1 MLRTPIKAPWNVVSM
16 VCLESAI
23 LDAPSLFTQS
33 LIEDPSNALIRIIHV
48 DPAVAAFTEDRLD
61 YWSTD
66 QSMVATASQTFQQTN
81 SKTIKDLFIKTIHT
95 AMSDVDQV
103 AKFLCEFIYNT
114 RAFRCY
120 IGPYY
125 KIGNTINYIKLP
137 GDLEPCYIEHRT
149 SSTGPYL
156 GGYLGEAYNAGL
168 SYENPATWQKVS
180 AKLKCFDSIIFTLV
194 PLPALDGYMDV
205 AGHQVSFIQHQLHPD
220 QSWAFTCSY
229 RLAGKWLKLF
239 GFNPFQY
246 TDVDES
252 GKYLLCSAS
261 EPLTCRLQNEGYNM
275 LYLHSNFGKSVS
287 AASSALDNNYIVPTN
302 ILWPIQIVSN
312 PGQKTYFVNYNTAG
326 KVSYFMPIMEEIE
339 IYFTDEWGD
348 RLTDYID
355 CQLVLTFDFAP
366 PEPLPEP
373 NTIKRARRELNM

>member
-1 MLRTPIKAPWNVVSM
+1 
-16 VCLESAI
+16 LEA
-23 LDAPSLFTQS
+23 
-33 LIEDPSNALIRIIHV
+33 
-48 DPAVAAFTEDRLD
+48 
-61 YWSTD
+61 
-66 QSMVATASQTFQQTN
+66 
-81 SKTIKDLFIKTIHT
+81 
-95 AMSDVDQV
+95 
-103 AKFLCEFIYNT
+103 
-114 RAFRCY
+114 
-120 IGPYY
+120 
-125 KIGNTINYIKLP
+125 
-137 GDLEPCYIEHRT
+137 CYIEYKAG
-149 SSTGPYL
+149 SSGIYL
-156 GGYLGEAYNAGL
+156 GGYLGEAYAGL

-180 AKLKCFDSIIFTLV
+180 EKLKCFDSIIFTLV
-194 PLPALDGYMDV
+194 PLPSLDGYMDIN
-205 AGHQVSFIQHQLHPD
+205 GRQVTYVQHTVNPD
-220 QSWAFTCSY
+220 QSWAYTGSY

-246 TDVDES
+246 TNVDVD
-252 GKYLLCSAS
+252 GKYLVCSAT

-326 KVSYFMPIMEEIE
+326 KVSYFMPVMEEIE
-339 IYFTDEWGD
+339 VYFTDEWGD

-355 CQLVLTFDFAP
+355 FQLVLTFDFAP